1 MLITRT
7 SSAVDYIVTDIFL
20 GRVNVKFANGHWY
33 RYTNVSRRAILN
45 LELNPNMSLGFWV
58 NDNIINSAR
67 VKQAFGVNLALAWRL
82 HWGTSVLLCSPQSDY
97 VLYT

>member
-1 MLITRT
+1 MLITRS

-20 GRVNVKFANGHWY
+20 GRVNVKFSNGLWY

-67 VKQAFGVNLALAWRL
+67 VKQAFGVNLAYAW
-82 HWGTSVLLCSPQSDY
+82 
-97 VLYT
+97 

>member
-20 GRVNVKFANGHWY
+20 GRVNIKFANGHWY

-45 LELNPNMSLGFWV
+45 LEMNPNMSLGFWV
-58 NDNIINSAR
+58 NDNCVNAQRTNVAGSLSF
-67 VKQAFGVNLALAWRL
+67 AF
-82 HWGTSVLLCSPQSDY
+82 
-97 VLYT
+97 

>member
-1 MLITRT
+1 MLVHTRT
-7 SSAVDYIVTDIFL
+7 SSAVDYIVTDIL
-20 GRVNVKFANGHWY
+20 RGTANVKFANGNWY

-67 VKQAFGVNLALAWRL
+67 VKQAFGVNLAFA
-82 HWGTSVLLCSPQSDY
+82 
-97 VLYT
+97 

>member
-7 SSAVDYIVTDIFL
+7 SSAVDYINTDIL
-20 GRVNVKFANGHWY
+20 RGTVNVKFANGNWY

-67 VKQAFGVNLALAWRL
+67 VKQAFGVNLAYA
-82 HWGTSVLLCSPQSDY
+82 
-97 VLYT
+97 

>member
-1 MLITRT
+1 MLITRS

-20 GRVNVKFANGHWY
+20 GRVNVKFSNGLWY

-67 VKQAFGVNLALAWRL
+67 VKQSFKVNMAFAW
-82 HWGTSVLLCSPQSDY
+82 
-97 VLYT
+97 

>member
-1 MLITRT
+1 MLVHTRT
-7 SSAVDYIVTDIFL
+7 SSAIDYIVTDL
-20 GRVNVKFANGHWY
+20 MRGTANVKFSNGNWY

-67 VKQAFGVNLALAWRL
+67 VKQAFGVNLAYA
-82 HWGTSVLLCSPQSDY
+82 
-97 VLYT
+97 

>member
-7 SSAVDYIVTDIFL
+7 SDAIDYIVTDIFL
-20 GRVNVKFANGHWY
+20 GRVNVKFANGNWY

-58 NDNIINSAR
+58 NDNCVNAQRTNIAGSLSF
-67 VKQAFGVNLALAWRL
+67 AFWATR
-82 HWGTSVLLCSPQSDY
+82 
-97 VLYT
+97 

>member
-20 GRVNVKFANGHWY
+20 GRVNVKFSNGLWY

-67 VKQAFGVNLALAWRL
+67 VKQSFKVNWRSPDSYTEGIRSLSVALI
-82 HWGTSVLLCSPQSDY
+82 SY
-97 VLYT
+97 VH

>member
-1 MLITRT
+1 MLVHTRT
-7 SSAVDYIVTDIFL
+7 SSAVDYIVTDIL
-20 GRVNVKFANGHWY
+20 RGTANVKFANGNWY

-67 VKQAFGVNLALAWRL
+67 VKQAFGVNLAVA
-82 HWGTSVLLCSPQSDY
+82 
-97 VLYT
+97 